1 MNSELILQS
10 DVLDILFDKRNK
22 LYGAYSLRKFY
33 PNRVKTSLL
42 IMLGGVALLSAFTL
56 MPTKKITPPEVYIT
70 TAAHIFSEANPPKKQ
85 ASPKQKTKTLSASQ
99 KFISKLTIVTEKD
112 STDFLNDLSKL
123 AIAGKTTLLAGGTP
137 PFESGPQGG
146 EDVGRKAAT
155 IAPIIDY
162 SKPLNNPDVQGL
174 FGRDALTCH
183 GEPPRPVRSGDARQ
197 ATDATGTGQGT
208 YFDFRQAVGR
218 ASRCKPEIARQ
229 RQLKSTAES
238 CAMHRRDDGDGHVF
252 KFGDDL
258 A

>member
-162 SKPLNNPDVQGL
+162 SKPLNNPDVQASFPG
-174 FGRDALTCH
+174 GNAALIRFLEQNLQSPGNMEEGQMVQVKVKFVVSFDGNLQSFDVVQDG
-183 GEPPRPVRSGDARQ
+183 GEAYNNEVIRVLKKMPKWLPGKM
-197 ATDATGTGQGT
+197 GT
-208 YFDFRQAVGR
+208 
-218 ASRCKPEIARQ
+218 PE
-229 RQLKSTAES
+229 L
-238 CAMHRRDDGDGHVF
+238 
-252 KFGDDL
+252 
-258 A
+258 